1 MSTNDKV
8 TCPGVCERTDAV
20 TVQSNISGNKDIS
33 EKKDK
38 KLVRKVCFPE
48 DEKLVTQY
56 FAPANPWR
64 DGESMNAFG
73 NISKILNRVYFHCLG
88 YPGTFT

>member
-8 TCPGVCERTDAV
+8 TCPGVCEKTDAV
-20 TVQSNISGNKDIS
+20 TVQCNVSDSKDIS
-33 EKKDK
+33 ENKDK
-38 KLVRKVCFPE
+38 KSIRKVSFPE

-64 DGESMNAFG
+64 DGNEEMMPPPY
-73 NISKILNRVYFHCLG
+73 KL
-88 YPGTFT
+88 